1 LLGRNIVHAIALIGP
16 RWNLPLA
23 PCGGSKKISEE
34 WVGLNKKFIEGGR
47 KMYKKILVPLDG
59 SELSECVLDH
69 VTAIATGCR
78 IPEVILLTVIEPV
91 SQQVYAE
98 LGEQLARDIQNKAP
112 VDVNN
117 YLLKVA
123 DSLKKDGLVVQTA
136 VISGKAT
143 EKILDYANKNQ
154 VDLIVMS
161 THGRSGISRWAF
173 GSVADR
179 VLRHSRVPVLTVS
192 PAGCRSG

>member
-1 LLGRNIVHAIALIGP
+1 
-16 RWNLPLA
+16 
-23 PCGGSKKISEE
+23 
-34 WVGLNKKFIEGGR
+34 
-47 KMYKKILVPLDG
+47 MYKKILVPLDG

-69 VTAIATGCR
+69 VTAIATGCH

-98 LGEQLARDIQNKAP
+98 LGEQLARDIQNKAR

-143 EKILDYANKNQ
+143 EEILDYANKNQ

-179 VLRHSRVPVLTVS
+179 VLRHSRVPVLAVS

>member
-1 LLGRNIVHAIALIGP
+1 
-16 RWNLPLA
+16 
-23 PCGGSKKISEE
+23 
-34 WVGLNKKFIEGGR
+34 
-47 KMYKKILVPLDG
+47 MDG

-69 VTAIATGCR
+69 VIAIATGCR
-78 IPEVILLTVIEPV
+78 IPEVILLTVMELV
-91 SQQVYAE
+91 SQQFYAE
-98 LGEQLARDIQNKAP
+98 LGEQLARDIQNKAR

-136 VISGKAT
+136 AISGKPT
-143 EKILDYANKNQ
+143 EEILDYANKNQ

-192 PAGCRSG
+192 PAGCRSS

>member
-1 LLGRNIVHAIALIGP
+1 
-16 RWNLPLA
+16 
-23 PCGGSKKISEE
+23 
-34 WVGLNKKFIEGGR
+34 
-47 KMYKKILVPLDG
+47 MYKKILVPLDG